1 MASSYTTAL
10 TRAELNANVLQTWLK
25 RQVLENFEPNL
36 YFYKGGEQPSV
47 EAGYNTLGWAKFTQI
62 ADTSVT
68 EGAADGTED
77 GVTPASID
85 FDATVITT
93 TPKQYRVVISL
104 SDMLIDL
111 NVINFL
117 SGAAREVGAA
127 MARRIDKEVQT
138 VIMAGTRVI
147 YGGSVTAR
155 TALAATDIL
164 TAAKLNRANAL
175 LESRYVPKMDGYYI
189 GYAHP
194 FQIFDLR
201 SESGTG
207 NWLEVNKYVT
217 PDKIFKGEI
226 GMLSNIRIV
235 MAPFIQKFSSTV
247 DVYPCLV
254 VGKGAYGVGTFQSLQ
269 TYLTPATASDSDPL
283 AQRRKVGAKVAF
295 GSIILQQD
303 ALLRIETGVT
313 AL

>member
-25 RQVLENFEPNL
+25 REVLENFEPNL
-36 YFYKGGEQPSV
+36 YFYNGGERPSV
-47 EAGYNTLGWAKFTQI
+47 EGGYNTLGWAKFTQV
-62 ADTSVT
+62 DEDDVT
-68 EGAADGTED
+68 EGASDTD

-85 FDATVITT
+85 FDATVVTT

-117 SGAAREVGAA
+117 SGAAREVGNA
-127 MARRIDKEVQT
+127 MARRIDKEIQT

-147 YGGSVTAR
+147 YGGSKTAR
-155 TALAATDIL
+155 TALEAGSIL
-164 TAAKLNRANAL
+164 TAGLLNRANAL
-175 LESRYVPKMDGYYI
+175 LESRFAPKINGYYV

-194 FQIFDLR
+194 FQVYDLR

-269 TYLTPATASDSDPL
+269 TYLTPATPSDSDPL

-295 GSIILQQD
+295 GAIILQND
-303 ALLRIETGVT
+303 AMIRIETGVT

>member
-1 MASSYTTAL
+1 MSDYTTAL
-10 TRAELNANVLQTWLK
+10 TRSELNSGVLQTWLK
-25 RQVLENFEPNL
+25 REVLQNFEPNL

-62 ADTSVT
+62 AETDVT
-68 EGAADGTED
+68 EGADTTD

-147 YGGSVTAR
+147 YGGAKTAR
-155 TALAATDIL
+155 TALAATDVL
-164 TAAKLNRANAL
+164 TAAKLNQANSL
-175 LESRYVPKMDGYYI
+175 LEARFATKIDGYFI

-194 FQIFDLR
+194 YQIYDLR

-254 VGKGAYGVGTFQSLQ
+254 VGKGAYGVGTFQSMQ
-269 TYLTPATASDSDPL
+269 TYLTPATPSDSDPL

-303 ALLRIETGVT
+303 GMIRIETGVT

>member
-1 MASSYTTAL
+1 MSDYTTAL
-10 TRAELNANVLQTWLK
+10 TRSELSAGVLQTWLK
-25 RQVLENFEPNL
+25 REVLENFEPNL
-36 YFYKGGEQPSV
+36 YFYKGGEQPTV
-47 EAGYNTLGWAKFTQI
+47 EAGYNTLGWAKFSQV
-62 ADTSVT
+62 DEDSVT
-68 EGAADGTED
+68 EGSDTTD

-85 FDATVITT
+85 FDATVITV

-104 SDMLIDL
+104 SDMLIGL

-138 VIMAGTRVI
+138 VIMAGTNVI
-147 YGGSVTAR
+147 YAGGQSAR
-155 TALAATDIL
+155 STLAATHVL
-164 TAAKLNRANAL
+164 TAALLNRANAL
-175 LESRYVPKMDGYYI
+175 LESRYAPKVDGYYM

-194 FQIFDLR
+194 FQIYDLR
-201 SESGTG
+201 TESGSG
-207 NWLEVNKYVT
+207 NWLEVNKYAT

-254 VGKGAYGVGTFQSLQ
+254 LGKGAYGVGTFQTLQ
-269 TYLTPATASDSDPL
+269 TYLTPAVASDSDPL

-295 GSIILQQD
+295 GTKILQQN
-303 ALLRIETGVT
+303 AMLRIETGVT
-313 AL
+313 AI

>member
-1 MASSYTTAL
+1 MASDYTVAL

-47 EAGYNTLGWAKFTQI
+47 EAGYNTLGWAKFTQVD
-62 ADTSVT
+62 DTSIT
-68 EGAADGTED
+68 EGASDTD

-85 FDATVITT
+85 FDATVITV

-117 SGAAREVGAA
+117 QGAAREVGAA

-138 VIMAGTRVI
+138 VIMAGSNVI
-147 YGGSVTAR
+147 YGGAVASR
-155 TALAATDIL
+155 SALAATDVL
-164 TAAKLNRANAL
+164 TAIKLNRANAL
-175 LESRYVPKMDGYYI
+175 LESRFAPKVDGYYV

-194 FQIFDLR
+194 FQIYDLR
-201 SESGTG
+201 TEAGVG
-207 NWLEVNKYVT
+207 NWLEVNKYAT

-269 TYLTPATASDSDPL
+269 TYITPATPSDSDPL

-295 GSIILQQD
+295 GSIILQQN
-303 ALLRIETGVT
+303 AMIRIETGVT

>member
-1 MASSYTTAL
+1 MNDYTTAL
-10 TRAELNANVLQTWLK
+10 TRSELSAGVLQTWLK
-25 RQVLENFEPNL
+25 REVLENFEPNL
-36 YFYKGGEQPSV
+36 YFYKGGEQPTV
-47 EAGYNTLGWAKFTQI
+47 EAGYNTLGWAKFSQV
-62 ADTSVT
+62 DEDSVT
-68 EGAADGTED
+68 EGSDTTD

-85 FDATVITT
+85 FDATVITV

-104 SDMLIDL
+104 SDMLIGL

-138 VIMAGTRVI
+138 VIMAGTNVI
-147 YGGSVTAR
+147 YAGGQSAR
-155 TALAATDIL
+155 STLAATHVL
-164 TAAKLNRANAL
+164 TAALLNRANAL
-175 LESRYVPKMDGYYI
+175 LESRYAPKVDGYYM

-194 FQIFDLR
+194 FQIYDLR
-201 SESGTG
+201 TESGSG
-207 NWLEVNKYVT
+207 NWLEVNKYAT

-254 VGKGAYGVGTFQSLQ
+254 LGKGAYGVGTFQTLQ
-269 TYLTPATASDSDPL
+269 TYLTPAVASDSDPL

-295 GSIILQQD
+295 GTKILQQN
-303 ALLRIETGVT
+303 AMLRIETGVT
-313 AL
+313 AI

>member
-1 MASSYTTAL
+1 MSTYATAL
-10 TRAELNANVLQTWLK
+10 TRAELNAGVLQTWLK
-25 RQVLENFEPNL
+25 REVLENFEPNL

-47 EAGYNTLGWAKFTQI
+47 EAGYNTLGWAKFTQV
-62 ADTSVT
+62 ADSSIT
-68 EGAADGTED
+68 EGDDTTD

-85 FDATVITT
+85 FDATVITV

-117 SGAAREVGAA
+117 AGAAREVGAA

-138 VIMAGTRVI
+138 IIMAGTRVI
-147 YGGSVTAR
+147 YGGSAASR
-155 TALAATDIL
+155 TALGAGDVMTATL
-164 TAAKLNRANAL
+164 LNRANAL
-175 LESRYVPKMDGYYI
+175 LESRYVPKIDGYYI
-189 GYAHP
+189 CYAHP

-201 SESGTG
+201 NENGVG
-207 NWLEVNKYVT
+207 NWLEVNKYST
-217 PDKIFKGEI
+217 PDKIYKGEI

-235 MAPFIQKFSSTV
+235 MAPYIQKFSSTV

-254 VGKGAYGVGTFQSLQ
+254 LGKGAYGVGTFQSLQ
-269 TYLTPATASDSDPL
+269 TYLTPATPSDSDPL

-295 GSIILQQD
+295 AAKRLQED
-303 ALLRIETGVT
+303 AMIRIETGT
-313 AL
+313 TTL

>member
-1 MASSYTTAL
+1 MASSYATAL
-10 TRAELNANVLQTWLK
+10 TRAELNENVLQTWLK
-25 RQVLENFEPNL
+25 REVLENFEPNL
-36 YFYKGGEQPSV
+36 YFYKGGEQPTV
-47 EAGYNTLGWAKFTQI
+47 EGGYNTLGWAKFTQV
-62 ADTSVT
+62 ADTDVT
-68 EGAADGTED
+68 EGADDTD

-85 FDATVITT
+85 FDATVITV

-117 SGAAREVGAA
+117 SGAAREVGNA

-147 YGGSVTAR
+147 YGGTASAR
-155 TALAATDIL
+155 TALAATDVL

-175 LESRYVPKMDGYYI
+175 LESRFAPKIDGYYI

-269 TYLTPATASDSDPL
+269 TYLTPATPSDSDPL

-303 ALLRIETGVT
+303 AMVRIETGVT

>member
-1 MASSYTTAL
+1 MSDYTTAL
-10 TRAELNANVLQTWLK
+10 TRSELNSGVLQTWLK
-25 RQVLENFEPNL
+25 REVLENFEPNL
-36 YFYKGGEQPSV
+36 YFYKGGEQPTV
-47 EAGYNTLGWAKFTQI
+47 EAGYNTIGWAKFSQI
-62 ADTSVT
+62 AESSVT
-68 EGAADGTED
+68 EGSDSTD

-117 SGAAREVGAA
+117 QGAAREVGAA

-147 YGGSVTAR
+147 YGGTVSAR
-155 TALAATDIL
+155 TALDTTDVL
-164 TAAKLNRANAL
+164 TAAKLNQANAL
-175 LESRYVPKMDGYYI
+175 LESRYAPKVDGYYV

-194 FQIFDLR
+194 FQIYDLR
-201 SESGTG
+201 SENGTG
-207 NWLEVNKYVT
+207 NWLEVNKYAT

-269 TYLTPATASDSDPL
+269 TYLTPAVASDSDPL

-295 GSIILQQD
+295 GAIILQND
-303 ALLRIETGVT
+303 AMIRIETGCT

>member
-1 MASSYTTAL
+1 
-10 TRAELNANVLQTWLK
+10 
-25 RQVLENFEPNL
+25 
-36 YFYKGGEQPSV
+36 
-47 EAGYNTLGWAKFTQI
+47 
-62 ADTSVT
+62 VT
-68 EGAADGTED
+68 EGSDSTD

-85 FDATVITT
+85 FDATVVTT
-93 TPKQYRVVISL
+93 TPKQYRVVVSL
-104 SDMLIDL
+104 SDMLIEL

-117 SGAAREVGAA
+117 QGAAREVGAA

-147 YGGSVTAR
+147 YGGTATAR
-155 TALAATDIL
+155 TALAATDVL

-175 LESRYVPKMDGYYI
+175 LESRYAPKQDGYYV

-207 NWLEVNKYVT
+207 NWLEVNKYAT

-269 TYLTPATASDSDPL
+269 TYLTPAVASDSDPL

-303 ALLRIETGVT
+303 AMIRIETGVT